1 MIDKRLLKEMPETKP
16 YIMKQVAMQW
26 FSLLCNIVF
35 VALLANV
42 LSHIF
47 YKTVNE
53 QLLLLTTCGV
63 ILCIALRAVCVRKAS
78 LYSHEASC
86 HVREQLRMRLFKKLL
101 EMKSG
106 YTESAPTS
114 ELVQLSV
121 EGIDQLEIY
130 FDRYLPQFFYSMLA
144 PVTLFLILVW
154 MDVKVHLYSYS
165 VYHSFQC
172 LLSQY
177 RNSQRSCYPNTGAAI
192 RRWETAFWK
201 ICRVL
206 PR

>member
-121 EGIDQLEIY
+121 EGIDQLADI
-130 FDRYLPQFFYSMLA
+130 FP
-144 PVTLFLILVW
+144 
-154 MDVKVHLYSYS
+154 
-165 VYHSFQC
+165 SFSTVC
-172 LLSQY
+172 
-177 RNSQRSCYPNTGAAI
+177 
-192 RRWETAFWK
+192 
-201 ICRVL
+201 L
-206 PR
+206 PRLHYS

>member
-47 YKTVNE
+47 NKTVNE

-63 ILCIALRAVCVRKAS
+63 ILCFALRAVCVRKAS

-86 HVREQLRMRLFKKLL
+86 HVR
-101 EMKSG
+101 
-106 YTESAPTS
+106 
-114 ELVQLSV
+114 
-121 EGIDQLEIY
+121 D
-130 FDRYLPQFFYSMLA
+130 
-144 PVTLFLILVW
+144 
-154 MDVKVHLYSYS
+154 
-165 VYHSFQC
+165 
-172 LLSQY
+172 
-177 RNSQRSCYPNTGAAI
+177 
-192 RRWETAFWK
+192 
-201 ICRVL
+201 
-206 PR
+206 

>member
-63 ILCIALRAVCVRKAS
+63 ILCIALRAVCVRKRAYIPMKLPVMCVS
-78 LYSHEASC
+78 SFACGCSKSC
-86 HVREQLRMRLFKKLL
+86 
-101 EMKSG
+101 
-106 YTESAPTS
+106 
-114 ELVQLSV
+114 
-121 EGIDQLEIY
+121 
-130 FDRYLPQFFYSMLA
+130 
-144 PVTLFLILVW
+144 
-154 MDVKVHLYSYS
+154 
-165 VYHSFQC
+165 
-172 LLSQY
+172 
-177 RNSQRSCYPNTGAAI
+177 
-192 RRWETAFWK
+192 WK
-201 ICRVL
+201 
-206 PR
+206 